1 MQLDSRQ
8 IKILQEM
15 GLPTS
20 LYAIRSNGQTQVA
33 LDVAKSSHE
42 PSKLNS
48 PTTNHFAPS
57 KVQTVEIGLHR
68 TSLGIVKEPNQGPI
82 TNQVSNQHISLE
94 PRQVSAFGP
103 IIAQNY
109 DLLQVADLSWGEL
122 KAKAAG
128 CLSCDISKTR
138 KYVSFGS
145 QIDIHSNKK
154 LPPLPAD
161 CVEDLDWLVIDF
173 MPSDVEDQTRNPLA
187 SETGELLSSMLKAL
201 LQIDKL
207 KIGGDTDGFKNL
219 KSMALINAVKCHAPG
234 GRSAHPF
241 EVQQC
246 SSYLQRQIELLKP
259 KALLILGMHAY
270 KAVFINKNKNDS
282 SNLTQQIPFAQLRS
296 EKHNYDHI
304 PAFVTYH
311 PSYLLTHPED
321 KSKVWLDL
329 CRAHQEIFAL
339 KLDA

>member
-20 LYAIRSNGQTQVA
+20 LYAIRSNGNTHIA
-33 LDVAKSSHE
+33 LDVAE
-42 PSKLNS
+42 PSNVPSKINS
-48 PTTNHFAPS
+48 PASNPLSPS
-57 KVQTVEIGLHR
+57 KVQNVEMGLDR
-68 TSLGIVKEPNQGPI
+68 TSLGMVKTPNQAPM
-82 TNQVSNQHISLE
+82 TNQLSNQHISLA
-94 PRQVSAFGP
+94 PRQVSAP
-103 IIAQNY
+103 APTIAQNY
-109 DLLQVADLSWGEL
+109 DPLQVADLNWGEL

-128 CLSCDISKTR
+128 CLSCEISKTR

-145 QIDIHSNKK
+145 QIDIRSNKT
-154 LPPLPAD
+154 LPPQPAD
-161 CVEDLDWLVIDF
+161 CVEHLDWLIIDF
-173 MPSDVEDQTRNPLA
+173 MPSDVEDQTKNPLA
-187 SETGELLSSMLKAL
+187 SDSGQLLSSMLKAL
-201 LQIDKL
+201 LQIDKP
-207 KIGGDTDGFKNL
+207 KTGGDTDGPKNL
-219 KSMALINAVKCHAPG
+219 KSMVLINAVKCHAPG

-270 KAVFINKNKNDS
+270 KAVFINKSNDES
-282 SNLTQQIPFAQLRS
+282 SNSTQQIPFAQLRG
-296 EKHNYDHI
+296 EIHHYDQI

-311 PSYLLTHPED
+311 PSYVLIHPED
-321 KSKVWLDL
+321 KSKAWLDL
-329 CRAHQEIFAL
+329 CMANQEIFTL